1 MVCSTA
7 IVIVWPHFRS
17 IAPSCS
23 PSALC
28 WSQLSLEVSAGYDFV
43 RQLYAAGD
51 VLALVGLAQFSFVS
65 ERAVFGCRLPD
76 LSSVDQM
83 SWAKTS
89 GSPACFLLSPTAL
102 QQAVGLTA

>member
-28 WSQLSLEVSAGYDFV
+28 WSQLSREASAGYGFV
-43 RQLYAAGD
+43 RQLYAAAD

-83 SWAKTS
+83 SWAGTS
-89 GSPACFLLSPTAL
+89 ASPAYFSRSPTTPK
-102 QQAVGLTA
+102 QAVGLTA